1 LLFVPEIARVL
12 YCFESAAMKISPKV
26 AALLSQVS
34 APPPKVRGCD
44 VADADAPKAKKAKSV
59 VEAPP
64 AKKGTKAQPSK
75 KKGRSFAKNVD
86 VVKASPVPDHKSPEQ
101 VPADVAKAFPV
112 PPPQV
117 TKQILQSPPPQHQAS
132 PDRRAS
138 ALGSSSPA
146 KAAASASAAGILEG
160 VDDSADMM
168 AFQGNSSA
176 AALRA
181 AKARFNTSRKCSGK
195 AKSFEEGN
203 ESKMPKALAA
213 AVAANPGK
221 FFKLLVEN
229 NGTQQSLLV
238 G

>member
-1 LLFVPEIARVL
+1 MNNTVAISDFARSSVPGSR
-12 YCFESAAMKISPKV
+12 
-26 AALLSQVS
+26 
-34 APPPKVRGCD
+34 PKVRREECF
-44 VADADAPKAKKAKSV
+44 V
-59 VEAPP
+59 
-64 AKKGTKAQPSK
+64 
-75 KKGRSFAKNVD
+75 
-86 VVKASPVPDHKSPEQ
+86 
-101 VPADVAKAFPV
+101 
-112 PPPQV
+112 
-117 TKQILQSPPPQHQAS
+117 
-132 PDRRAS
+132 S
-138 ALGSSSPA
+138 ALGSTSPA

>member
-1 LLFVPEIARVL
+1 
-12 YCFESAAMKISPKV
+12 MKISPKV

-64 AKKGTKAQPSK
+64 AKNITKAHIADKPQPAK
-75 KKGRSFAKNVD
+75 KKARSSANNVD
-86 VVKASPVPDHKSPEQ
+86 VAKASPVPDHKSPEQ
-101 VPADVAKAFPV
+101 VPADVAKAPPV

-229 NGTQQSLLV
+229 NGIQQSLLV